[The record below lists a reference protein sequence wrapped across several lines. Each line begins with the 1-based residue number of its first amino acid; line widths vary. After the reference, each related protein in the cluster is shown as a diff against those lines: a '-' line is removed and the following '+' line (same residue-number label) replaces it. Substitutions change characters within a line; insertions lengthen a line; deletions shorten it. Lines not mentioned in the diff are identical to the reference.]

1 MPVEACA
8 GAAPRSSAPGAALAA
23 PLKASMTPGGASLST
38 EELTRRSLEQLRE
51 CQGGDSGAGS
61 AGPTNMDP
69 GGVLSPQNP
78 AQHWGRGG
86 VRAPKTKDY
95 APKKH

>member
-1 MPVEACA
+1 MLVEACA
-8 GAAPRSSAPGAALAA
+8 RAAPRSSAPGAALTA

-69 GGVLSPQNP
+69 GGGSVTPKPSPTL
-78 AQHWGRGG
+78 GGG